1 LNTFITFRVIFFA
14 AIAVLALGPLG
25 AWLAWKLHL
34 VDVPGSAPHKLHGN
48 TIPVAGG
55 LIIFSV
61 TFLISGTEGILNNS
75 AVRPILLASILVFLF
90 GLWDDF
96 KHISPLWKLT
106 GQLLAAVLVVLFGI
120 QVKLFYQEWLNIL
133 ITLVWIVGVTNAY
146 NFVDSMDG
154 LAVGLAVL
162 AAAFFMLVTIDSL
175 QDELSIFSTI
185 LLGACLGSFY
195 YNSSPARYFLGDS
208 GSQFLGFTLA
218 SLGIAYNP
226 LGFSKFA
233 SWYVPILLVGMPIF
247 DTALVVTSRLRRG
260 KPVYQANRDHT
271 YHRLI
276 AGGMSPTR
284 AVLTMHMASLLLG
297 CLAFI
302 ALDMPPLIG
311 NAIFGAVLFLGVSA
325 IAYLDNPKRWPFPA
339 SHSQASELKELRD
352 SK

>member
-1 LNTFITFRVIFFA
+1 MNTFITFRVIFFA
-14 AIAVLALGPLG
+14 AVLVLALSPLG
-25 AWLAWKLHL
+25 SWLAWKVGL
-34 VDVPGSAPHKLHGN
+34 VDVPGSAPHKQHGN

-55 LIIFSV
+55 LILFTAAFV
-61 TFLISGTEGILNNS
+61 ISASEGILNNS
-75 AVRPILLASILVFLF
+75 AVKPILFASIVIFLF

-96 KHISPLWKLT
+96 KHIAPVWKLT
-106 GQLLAAVLVVLFGI
+106 GQLLAAVLVVVFGVE
-120 QVKLFYQEWLNIL
+120 VKLFYQEWLNIL
-133 ITLVWIVGVTNAY
+133 ITLIWIVGVTNAY

-195 YNSSPARYFLGDS
+195 YNAAPARYFLGDS
-208 GSQFLGFTLA
+208 GSQFLGFTIA

-247 DTALVVTSRLRRG
+247 DTTLVVTSRLRRG
-260 KPVYQANRDHT
+260 KPIYQANRDHT

-284 AVLTMHMASLLLG
+284 AVLSMHMASLLLG

-311 NAIFGAVLFLGVSA
+311 NAIFGAVLLLGISA
-325 IAYLDNPKRWPFPA
+325 ISYLDSPKRWPFETAPN
-339 SHSQASELKELRD
+339 QVPELKELR
-352 SK
+352 KPQ